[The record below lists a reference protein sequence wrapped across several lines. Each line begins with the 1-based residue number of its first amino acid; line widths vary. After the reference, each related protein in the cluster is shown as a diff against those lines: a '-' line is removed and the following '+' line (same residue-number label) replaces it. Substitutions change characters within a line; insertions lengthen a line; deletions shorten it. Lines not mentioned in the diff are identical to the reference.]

1 MFVLS
6 LTLLISRSC
15 VDTHSISTIGF
26 EDGFQN
32 KGGRA
37 GDDGAKDTK
46 SGLVW
51 NEKIRC
57 PLMNMELLDVYSHN
71 HSVDVQLG
79 IGDDTVVQN
88 IQFQSSHQVTSFV
101 KCVRHM
107 KLLIRKRAEGLAK
120 KYEATTPERKK
131 GKTFAAVTPSK
142 ATPKTKEADGSLA
155 VTGGTD
161 APPKKGGKRKRKK
174 KVGLFGFGLT
184 DRVKDALTPKRW
196 RDGSGEDD
204 GGEDDSS
211 DDIGDTTLPSLFGIG
226 SKARTLDIG
235 NNDEESSMA
244 IDLLIEI
251 VSATN
256 LPVADIFSSDPFVV
270 VRDGTKEL
278 HRTQVLKKK

>member
-1 MFVLS
+1 M
-6 LTLLISRSC
+6 ISPSC

-32 KGGRA
+32 QGGRA

-46 SGLVW
+46 RGLVW

-57 PLMNMELLDVYSHN
+57 PLMNMELLDVYNHN

-101 KCVRHM
+101 KCIKRM
-107 KLLIRKRAEGLAK
+107 KLLVRKRAEGLAK
-120 KYEATTPERKK
+120 HYAATTPQKK
-131 GKTFAAVTPSK
+131 QRKTFAAVTPAK
-142 ATPKTKEADGSLA
+142 ATPKMKETDGREA
-155 VTGGTD
+155 VDDGMD

-196 RDGSGEDD
+196 RDSTGEDD
-204 GGEDDSS
+204 VGEDDSS
-211 DDIGDTTLPSLFGIG
+211 DDIGDTTLPSLFG
-226 SKARTLDIG
+226 SKLRTLDFE

-256 LPVADIFSSDPFVV
+256 LPVADIFSSDPYVI